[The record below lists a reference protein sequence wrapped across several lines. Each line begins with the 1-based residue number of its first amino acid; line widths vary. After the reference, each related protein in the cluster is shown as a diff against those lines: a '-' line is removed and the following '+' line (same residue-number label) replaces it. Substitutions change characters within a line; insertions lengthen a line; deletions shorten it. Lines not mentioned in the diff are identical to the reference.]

1 MILTYESKGRLLT
14 AGESDAR
21 VTIFEET
28 SAGRTRI
35 TVTAR
40 EDVVLKEA
48 RIDRIR
54 TIDKD
59 CPVIANGFQSWTET
73 REFARGEHLNDLS
86 LLPPLFEDK
95 PSFVARI

>member
-1 MILTYESKGRLLT
+1 MILTYESKGRLQ
-14 AGESDAR
+14 AARESDAR
-21 VTIFEET
+21 VTISEET

-35 TVTAR
+35 TVTAVD
-40 EDVVLKEA
+40 DVILKEA

-54 TIDKD
+54 NIDKD

-86 LLPPLFEDK
+86 LLPPLFEDR
-95 PSFVARI
+95 FHF